1 MPLAERLMVASL
13 LSVRGRK
20 CDRVDDSFPTNI
32 TAGPQKAFRSSV
44 REIPSSFVTDINHV
58 LVTPATSFLFFFQV
72 QSLRLEHLTSHFGPL
87 LPSAFNKFPAKL
99 FVKIQIKCCGIFFC
113 EKLDIHCGVPFGNVL
128 FNSRDGRL
136 GRAFRRLMSTV
147 AYHSKMF
154 QFK

>member
-1 MPLAERLMVASL
+1 MPLAARLMVASL

-32 TAGPQKAFRSSV
+32 TAGPQKAFRSS
-44 REIPSSFVTDINHV
+44 EIPSSFVADINHV
-58 LVTPATSFLFFFQV
+58 LVTPATSFLLFSKV
-72 QSLRLEHLTSHFGPL
+72 QSLRLEHLTSHFGAL
-87 LPSAFNKFPAKL
+87 LPSAFTKFPAKL
-99 FVKIQIKCCGIFFC
+99 FVEAQIKCCGIFFF
-113 EKLDIHCGVPFGNVL
+113 EKLDIHCGVPFGNVP

-154 QFK
+154 QFKW